1 MQTIITL
8 VVMSVLVF
16 AGVYLVGN
24 PVDLLLG
31 SNATPAE
38 RDAVIRAFGLDK
50 TLWQQYL
57 LFVTHALQGDLGN
70 SFIFNQPALHLI
82 LQRIPATLELALVA
96 FLLSLLVGIP
106 LGVFAGLR
114 PDSLAAKSV
123 MTVSILGFSLPTFW
137 IGMMMIMLFSV
148 KLGWLPSSGR
158 GETVTVAGV
167 PLSLLTLDGWQH
179 LLLPALNLALFK
191 ISLII
196 RLTRAGVRE
205 CLQQDYVRFARAKG
219 LSESRIL
226 FVHVLKNTLI
236 PLITVIGLELGSLI
250 AFAVVTE
257 TIYAWPGMGKLIID
271 AIAVLDRPVILAY
284 LMMTVVMFSVINL
297 LVDVLYAVVDPRIR
311 LGGGAMNMLQQRSVH
326 TPSTLPVSRS
336 ALSHVLSMLWQDRL
350 ARLGLFMLVL
360 IVALALLAPW
370 IAPQNP
376 YDLSQLMIMDNRLP
390 PGSSGMSGVTYW
402 LGSDDQGRDLLSAIL
417 YGTRTSLIVG
427 VSSALVA
434 LCIGMVAGLLSAWLG
449 GKTDALLM
457 RIVDIQLSFPPIL
470 IALILLAVLGQ
481 GVDKIILALV
491 ITQWAYYARTLRAS
505 ALLENRRN
513 YVDAARGMA
522 FSTPRILFRHVLPN
536 CLPPLIVV
544 ATMRIAYAIMLEA
557 TLSFLGIGLPITE
570 PSLGLLIA
578 NGFDYLLSGDYWIS
592 LFPGVMLLLLIVA
605 INLIGDALRDA
616 LNTRQEE

>member
-1 MQTIITL
+1 M
-8 VVMSVLVF
+8 
-16 AGVYLVGN
+16 
-24 PVDLLLG
+24 
-31 SNATPAE
+31 
-38 RDAVIRAFGLDK
+38 
-50 TLWQQYL
+50 
-57 LFVTHALQGDLGN
+57 
-70 SFIFNQPALHLI
+70 
-82 LQRIPATLELALVA
+82 
-96 FLLSLLVGIP
+96 
-106 LGVFAGLR
+106 
-114 PDSLAAKSV
+114 
-123 MTVSILGFSLPTFW
+123 SLP
-137 IGMMMIMLFSV
+137 
-148 KLGWLPSSGR
+148 
-158 GETVTVAGV
+158 E
-167 PLSLLTLDGWQH
+167 
-179 LLLPALNLALFK
+179 
-191 ISLII
+191 
-196 RLTRAGVRE
+196 
-205 CLQQDYVRFARAKG
+205 
-219 LSESRIL
+219 
-226 FVHVLKNTLI
+226 
-236 PLITVIGLELGSLI
+236 
-250 AFAVVTE
+250 
-257 TIYAWPGMGKLIID
+257 
-271 AIAVLDRPVILAY
+271 
-284 LMMTVVMFSVINL
+284 
-297 LVDVLYAVVDPRIR
+297 
-311 LGGGAMNMLQQRSVH
+311 RSVH
-326 TPSTLPVSRS
+326 TASTLPVSHS
-336 ALSHVLSMLWQDRL
+336 ALSRRVLMLWQDRL
-350 ARLGLFMLVL
+350 ARLGLLVLAL
-360 IVALALLAPW
+360 IVALSLLAPW

-390 PGSSGMSGVTYW
+390 PGSSGMSGLTYW
-402 LGSDDQGRDLLSAIL
+402 LGSDDQGRDVLSAIL

-434 LCIGMVAGLLSAWLG
+434 LCIGMVVGLLSAWLG

-592 LFPGVMLLLLIVA
+592 LFPGLMLLLLIVA